1 MSTEGLSFQPNCP
14 SPSGRMYTLKAR
26 DGSVRGGTGGAG
38 APRRSLPC
46 LSSNNSTEPLGR
58 TGRRTEEKSWN
69 TLQGNHKK
77 TATLLALHVERLVN
91 LYGIKT
97 IGMLTLTFKDHV
109 TDAGEAQARMNSLL
123 THIIRPRYRDY
134 IAVLERTKTG
144 RIHFHLLVSIGTDIR
159 TDLDF
164 AAVEKKDYKTANG
177 FLRAEW
183 SFWRKTAPEYR
194 FGRTELLPIK
204 STVDA
209 VKFYVGKYIS
219 KHIEQRTEEDKG
231 VRLVR
236 TSFNA
241 KAGTTRFAWNTDH
254 ARLWREKLGLL
265 CQAANVPESE
275 CSKAFGLRWAYKHQD
290 IVQSVKLPSYATP
303 ELEELDSIPGCFYLA
318 ADALKFILEHGA
330 MRLTP
335 AQAAIALGMRIN
347 GGRKVNFTFEM
358 HEFQPTQTEEK
369 NTCT

>member
-1 MSTEGLSFQPNCP
+1 MSTEGHLFSSDTP
-14 SPSGRMYTLKAR
+14 SPSVRMYTLKGEA
-26 DGSVRGGTGGAG
+26 GSVRGGTGEAG

-46 LSSNNSTEPLGR
+46 LSSNNSTEPLGKK
-58 TGRRTEEKSWN
+58 GRNTEAQTWN

-77 TATLLALHVERLVN
+77 TATLLALHVERLVT

-109 TDAGEAQARMNSLL
+109 TDAGEAQERMNSLL
-123 THIIRPRYRDY
+123 THVVRPRYRDY

-144 RIHFHLLVSIGTDIR
+144 RIHFHLLVSIGSDIR
-159 TDLDF
+159 TGLDF
-164 AAVEKKDYKTANG
+164 AAVEKKDYKSAG
-177 FLRAEW
+177 HELRQEW
-183 SFWRKTAPEYR
+183 SFWRKTAPQYR

-241 KAGTTRFAWNTDH
+241 KAGTTRFAWNTDN

-265 CQAANVPESE
+265 CQAADVPEDES
-275 CSKAFGLRWAYKHQD
+275 SKAFGLRWAYRHQD

-303 ELEELDSIPGCFYLA
+303 EMEELDSIPRCFYLA
-318 ADALKFILEHGA
+318 TDAMKFLLEHGA
-330 MRLTP
+330 LRLT
-335 AQAAIALGMRIN
+335 AEQAAIALGNRIN
-347 GGRKVNFTFEM
+347 GGRKVNFEM
-358 HEFQPTQTEEK
+358 VEHEFDPTQTKEK